1 MEAPLNV
8 PNQRNRVPDWLREG
22 LLIVVSIGLAFAA
35 EDFRERRAN
44 SELVSRVLRSVDAE
58 LKHNLAQIE
67 PFLDVHRRWADAL
80 EQADTDTSHDGRTAL
95 DVYLALRR
103 RLPEGARAHFP
114 TQVRRAAWDAAVST
128 GALRFIDYDLVAAVS
143 EVYVMQEY
151 YGETISRLGSAITA
165 GPAFDPAARA
175 QSVRQMSVD
184 MREVVFAEELLVDL
198 YRRPLPAVRTAA
210 NE

>member
-1 MEAPLNV
+1 MNV
-8 PNQRNRVPDWLREG
+8 PAQRRRVPDWLREG

-80 EQADTDTSHDGRTAL
+80 EQADTSRDGRTAL
-95 DVYLALRR
+95 DIYMALRP

-128 GALRFIDYDLVAAVS
+128 GAMRFIDYDLVAAVS
-143 EVYVMQEY
+143 ELYAMQEY
-151 YGETISRLGSAITA
+151 YGETVSRLGAAVTA

-175 QSVRQMSVD
+175 QSVRQLSVD

-198 YRRPLPAVRTAA
+198 YRRPLPALRTAA